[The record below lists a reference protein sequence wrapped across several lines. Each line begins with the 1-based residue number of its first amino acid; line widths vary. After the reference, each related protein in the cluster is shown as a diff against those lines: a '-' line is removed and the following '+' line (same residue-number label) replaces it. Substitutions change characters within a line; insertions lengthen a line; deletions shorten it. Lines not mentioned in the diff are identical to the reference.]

1 MPEVQPAAFSSHNRV
16 LFMLTYIFL
25 SLLQKMLPYI
35 DYLSSIKIFALFI
48 IFLRWIE
55 MATLSLFELLTV
67 SMVCVFGYPSAGEAH
82 TLEVKEILYKGKSE
96 YQEVLVFEVRPSQLY
111 ILHWFYEISLFC
123 CLPPSLLERAL
134 ICLPRFAALVFIW
147 FGWYRVVCSQS
158 TSYGKVLVLDGIVQ
172 LTEKDECAYQEMIT
186 HLPLCSIPSPKT
198 VWNSAIFFLLFN
210 DLDVLKLLYHPL
222 VC

>member
-1 MPEVQPAAFSSHNRV
+1 
-16 LFMLTYIFL
+16 
-25 SLLQKMLPYI
+25 MLPYI

-172 LTEKDECAYQEMIT
+172 LTEKDECAYQEMIA

>member
-1 MPEVQPAAFSSHNRV
+1 
-16 LFMLTYIFL
+16 
-25 SLLQKMLPYI
+25 MLPYM
-35 DYLSSIKIFALFI
+35 DYLSSINFFALSTILNRNGYSVSFWVAHCIHGLCFWVSICRRSTYTGSERDFI
-48 IFLRWIE
+48 QGKVR
-55 MATLSLFELLTV
+55 V
-67 SMVCVFGYPSAGEAH
+67 SRGLGFWGSAIS
-82 TLEVKEILYKGKSE
+82 T
-96 YQEVLVFEVRPSQLY
+96 LY
-111 ILHWFYEISLFC
+111 ISLILWSLLVFC
-123 CLPPSLLERAL
+123 CLPPSLLECAL
-134 ICLPRFAALVFIW
+134 IRLPRFAALVFIW

-172 LTEKDECAYQEMIT
+172 LTEKDECAYQEMIA